1 MRATYESENDRMWQL
16 RAADKVSA
24 RLFLY
29 FGDNTVTDE
38 AKYSKHDFTLKV
50 GKWTAIA
57 EYKRRTHKFGTYPD
71 ATLSEPKWTHLRSFD
86 GPAFIIFEFTDGI
99 YVGDVNHM
107 PNLLAHLGG
116 RTKNTR
122 DQWDVHMCVQVPLE
136 FLVPLNKWVPDI
148 PQNLSTS

>member
-1 MRATYESENDRMWQL
+1 MWQL
-16 RAADKVSA
+16 RAADKVSS

-38 AKYSKHDFTLKV
+38 AKYSKHDFVLKI

-71 ATLSEPKWTHLRSFD
+71 ATLSETKWTYLRSFN

-99 YVGDVNHM
+99 YVADINHI
-107 PNLLAHLGG
+107 PNLLAYLGG
-116 RTKNTR
+116 RTRNTR
-122 DQWDVHMCVQVPLE
+122 DQWDVHMCVQIPLE
-136 FLVPLNKWVPDI
+136 FLVPLNKWI
-148 PQNLSTS
+148 PNVSHNDV